1 MYKRKFIDIKPESL
15 TSLLLC
21 SLTLRTLLSTHF
33 YNSHFFF
40 LLSQC
45 VRRDQWHGALGGTV
59 WAALIYIPTAYLRF
73 FVATIVEFCGKQEQE
88 QWARRGREQ
97 QFKCSDSLAKTKT
110 KRKKRRMKNEE
121 EWVEEEYKRR
131 SSYKTT
137 TDAAISGAIV
147 LNRLTPSI
155 LPLHSSLPISAPFP
169 SSFYNVLPSHSVVLF
184 AQTRLFG
191 LWSLLL

>member
-110 KRKKRRMKNEE
+110 KRKKKKNEE
-121 EWVEEEYKRR
+121 WRGMSRR
-131 SSYKTT
+131 GVQKKKQLQNNNRCSNFRCYCSQSANAIYSPTPFF
-137 TDAAISGAIV
+137 AAYLCPFSIV
-147 LNRLTPSI
+147 I
-155 LPLHSSLPISAPFP
+155 LH
-169 SSFYNVLPSHSVVLF
+169 VLPSHSVVLF